1 MDISEVFVNPS
12 LSPLYFMYLF
22 SENGDITYTKG
33 TNPEKPYKNTIL
45 TVDVDPSR
53 FAMET
58 SLEDYMQDIVRM
70 AFITTTEAAI
80 QHKSLDIESG
90 DIIVLVGS
98 IEPDEIQK
106 LVIKF
111 QDIYDVINQP
121 MSFKF
126 KLKVLDGE
134 IMAFEVGCFNDPT
147 EIVHDFTL

>member
-45 TVDVDPSR
+45 TVDVDPIC
-53 FAMET
+53 FAKET
-58 SLEDYMQDIVRM
+58 SLEDYMQDMVRT
-70 AFITTTEAAI
+70 AFIMTTEAAVRY
-80 QHKSLDIESG
+80 KTLDIETG

-98 IEPDEIQK
+98 IKSDEIQK
-106 LVIKF
+106 LAIKL
-111 QDIYDVINQP
+111 QDLYDVTNWL
-121 MSFKF
+121 MNFKF

-134 IMAFEVGCFNDPT
+134 IMTFEVGCFNNST

>member
-33 TNPEKPYKNTIL
+33 TNPKKPYKNTIL

-80 QHKSLDIESG
+80 RHKSLDIESG

-106 LVIKF
+106 LAIKF
-111 QDIYDVINQP
+111 QDIYDVTNWL
-121 MSFKF
+121 MNFKF

-134 IMAFEVGCFNDPT
+134 IMTFEVGCFNNST